1 MENSTFYNPKY
12 DRSKF
17 TTIYDIEVGK
27 GKNAQTIKI
36 VDRLDIKYVDLIN
49 SLTSFE
55 RYECLN
61 GDNLPNIS
69 YRFYQTTTAWWIIAR
84 VNGIIDPLSI
94 KQGDILLIPVMNQIN
109 KKISNANT
117 SNIGT
122 VVEF

>member
-1 MENSTFYNPKY
+1 MASTFYSPKY

-17 TTIYDIEVGK
+17 TTIYDVEVGK
-27 GKNAQTIKI
+27 GKNAQTIKV
-36 VDRLDIKYVDLIN
+36 VDRLDNKYTNLIN
-49 SLTSFE
+49 SLNSFE
-55 RYECLN
+55 RYECIN
-61 GDNLPNIS
+61 GDNLPNIA

-94 KQGDILLIPVMNQIN
+94 KAGDILLIPQLSQIN
-109 KKISNANT
+109 KNVSKANT